1 MYVNGGICRLVAPL
15 GAKKGDLIMNR
26 FAEYGL
32 PSKHPRALLMTK
44 AKNAI
49 RRCAETRG
57 VNVSFVGWHN
67 DNINGQKVGC
77 SGFVVNNATNKV
89 VYVNA
94 PDARGGSSMSYM
106 FREARD
112 TRDYGGAHSR
122 NQWSGEK
129 TAESLAEGVV
139 AELMRPKRL

>member
-1 MYVNGGICRLVAPL
+1 MS
-15 GAKKGDLIMNR
+15 R
-26 FAEYGL
+26 FSEYGL
-32 PSKHPRALLMTK
+32 PSRHPQALLMTK

-49 RRCAETRG
+49 RRYAEFHG
-57 VNVSFVGWHN
+57 IDVSFSNWKN
-67 DNINGQKVGC
+67 DNVNGQKVGC

-94 PDARGGSSMSYM
+94 
-106 FREARD
+106 
-112 TRDYGGAHSR
+112 RDYGGAHSR

>member
-1 MYVNGGICRLVAPL
+1 
-15 GAKKGDLIMNR
+15 MNR

-32 PSKHPRALLMTK
+32 PTRHPQALLMTK

-49 RRCAETRG
+49 RRHAESSG
-57 VNVSFVGWHN
+57 VDVSFSNWKN
-67 DNINGQKVGC
+67 DNVNGQKVGC

-94 PDARGGSSMSYM
+94 PDARGGTSMTFM

-112 TRDYGGAHSR
+112 VRDYGGAHSR
-122 NQWSGEK
+122 NQWSGER

-139 AELMRPKRL
+139 IELTRPKRL

>member
-1 MYVNGGICRLVAPL
+1 MS
-15 GAKKGDLIMNR
+15 R
-26 FAEYGL
+26 FSEYGL
-32 PSKHPRALLMTK
+32 PSRHPQALLMTK

-49 RRCAETRG
+49 RRYAEFHG
-57 VNVSFVGWHN
+57 IDVSFSNWKN

>member
-1 MYVNGGICRLVAPL
+1 
-15 GAKKGDLIMNR
+15 MNR

-32 PSKHPRALLMTK
+32 PTRHPQALLMTK

-49 RRCAETRG
+49 RRHAESSG
-57 VNVSFVGWHN
+57 VDVSFSNWKN
-67 DNINGQKVGC
+67 DNVNGQKVGC